1 MLKGRGKGE
10 DMYST
15 DDWDPDRMMDGSYGG
30 GMMDGGGMWMM
41 VLFGVVLLV
50 LAGTAIFWA
59 FKAAGSRASDNGKVV
74 GPVVGP
80 VVGTVSESPR
90 DVLDLR
96 LARGEISPEE
106 YDTTRTLLAR

>member
-1 MLKGRGKGE
+1 MLRGRGKGE

-15 DDWDPDRMMDGSYGG
+15 EDWDPDRMMDGSYGG

-41 VLFGVVLLV
+41 VLFGLVLVVLV
-50 LAGTAIFWA
+50 GTAALWA
-59 FKAAGSRASDNGKVV
+59 FKAAGSRASDNGTVV
-74 GPVVGP
+74 GPV
-80 VVGTVSESPR
+80 SESAR